1 MRDRTLSLPAHVAS
15 LAPRDLADAR
25 RLAAAIP
32 VRANAI
38 EYRLDGAPE
47 KIPATALADV
57 DPRPV
62 IVTWRSVREGGHFD
76 GSAEEYRRLVSD
88 AAAAGALVDVE
99 HASGL
104 ADDRTLV
111 DRRRLL
117 VSSHF
122 PFGLPPDWEARL
134 TAMRQT
140 GAFAVKLVAG
150 AAHLRASLD
159 LAEIQRRCADGATT
173 VFPMGPASAPGRVL
187 AALFGGALVYGS
199 VGRPTASGQ
208 PPLSELLEVYETDRP
223 RLPEAAFGIVAADPS
238 GSLSPPVHNALF
250 RSREMP
256 FVYLPIPVSDFDRER
271 PFEIELDPPFRGF
284 SITQPWKI
292 RAAEVGV
299 PGEDVSA
306 TGAANTLLPERR
318 HWRSENTDVDGVF
331 DPLSDHDTGEGRT
344 AVILGTGGVARAAI
358 VAAKR
363 LGYEVAVA
371 GRRDSEADA
380 LATRF
385 RTDSIAWAG
394 VEETEGD
401 LYVNATPVGWLPDDP
416 PAIPVRVL
424 DTRPLV
430 FDCVYRRDGRETSTV
445 RAARA
450 AGCRA
455 VSGLEMFAVQAAAQ
469 ARLFGVADVTR
480 EEVARILIGGRP
492 S

>member
-32 VRANAI
+32 ARANAI

-62 IVTWRSVREGGHFD
+62 IMTWRSVREGGHFD

-173 VFPMGPASAPGRVL
+173 VFPMGPASAPGRVM
-187 AALFGGALVYGS
+187 ARS
-199 VGRPTASGQ
+199 SHDTSGPR
-208 PPLSELLEVYETDRP
+208 PPL
-223 RLPEAAFGIVAADPS
+223 A
-238 GSLSPPVHNALF
+238 
-250 RSREMP
+250 
-256 FVYLPIPVSDFDRER
+256 
-271 PFEIELDPPFRGF
+271 
-284 SITQPWKI
+284 
-292 RAAEVGV
+292 
-299 PGEDVSA
+299 
-306 TGAANTLLPERR
+306 
-318 HWRSENTDVDGVF
+318 
-331 DPLSDHDTGEGRT
+331 
-344 AVILGTGGVARAAI
+344 
-358 VAAKR
+358 
-363 LGYEVAVA
+363 
-371 GRRDSEADA
+371 
-380 LATRF
+380 
-385 RTDSIAWAG
+385 
-394 VEETEGD
+394 
-401 LYVNATPVGWLPDDP
+401 
-416 PAIPVRVL
+416 
-424 DTRPLV
+424 
-430 FDCVYRRDGRETSTV
+430 TSTS
-445 RAARA
+445 RSHRC
-450 AGCRA
+450 GCW
-455 VSGLEMFAVQAAAQ
+455 
-469 ARLFGVADVTR
+469 
-480 EEVARILIGGRP
+480 
-492 S
+492 